1 MAGTITLTCGAEY
14 SNGLLSHTDP
24 VASQTISQATQGLFT
39 DTQSIATSATAVTTG
54 SVATLGMIK
63 LQNLDSTNYVD
74 FGSYV
79 TSVFYPLVRLKA
91 GESFYFRVKPG
102 LTLYAQ
108 ANTSAVLLQKTIYEA

>member
-14 SNGLLSHTDP
+14 TNGGLTLNDS
-24 VASQTISQATQGLFT
+24 VAAQTISQATQGVFT

-54 SVATLGMIK
+54 SIATLGLLK
-63 LQNLDSTNYVD
+63 LQNLDATNYVD

-79 TSVFYPLVRLKA
+79 TAVFYPLVRLNA
-91 GESFYFRVKPG
+91 GESYYFRVKPG